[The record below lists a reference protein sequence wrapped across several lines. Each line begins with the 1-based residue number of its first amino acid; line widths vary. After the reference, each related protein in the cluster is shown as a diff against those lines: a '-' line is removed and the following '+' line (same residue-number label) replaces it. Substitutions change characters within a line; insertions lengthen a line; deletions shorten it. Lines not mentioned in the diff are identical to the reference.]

1 MANDDDRYIEVKV
14 YSGGIFPGKAKQLVA
29 QGVDGVIS
37 GGKISDN
44 AKKIFDDA
52 SIWYRDNVEPKDLET
67 EPSEREKEN

>member
-1 MANDDDRYIEVKV
+1 MANGDDRYIEVKV
-14 YSGGIFPGKAKQLVA
+14 YAGGIYPGKAKQIVA

-52 SIWYRDNVEPKDLET
+52 GIWHRDNVEPEDLEP
-67 EPSEREKEN
+67 EPPEVEKET